1 MSWSLSAST
10 WHWEKVLD
18 DRIYHEPVG
27 GPVLDILIVD
37 DNARFRDILKAM
49 LQSAFPLSRI
59 GCAPEGATALRMIR
73 AKEPD
78 VIFMDIR
85 MPGKNGLV
93 LTGEIKQR
101 NKDVVIIVLT
111 NLDSSEYR
119 EAALAKG
126 ADFFLSKESAKAEEI
141 QELLGTIIAE
151 RESR

>member
-1 MSWSLSAST
+1 M
-10 WHWEKVLD
+10 V
-18 DRIYHEPVG
+18 
-27 GPVLDILIVD
+27 DILIVD

-59 GCAPEGATALRMIR
+59 GCAPEGATALRMIGT
-73 AKEPD
+73 KEPD

-93 LTGEIKQR
+93 LTGEIKER
-101 NKDVVIIVLT
+101 NKDIVVIVLT

-141 QELLGTIIAE
+141 QELVGTIIGK
-151 RESR
+151 RESP